1 MSLKNYE
8 SKLVAKK
15 KIIKKKNHPS
25 LDIVGSYGVE
35 LSEKKIV
42 LCVAGS
48 VAAYK
53 AIELARLL
61 MRHGADVTCVTSDAV
76 TKLVQPDY
84 FKWATGNEV
93 ITKLTGELEHIKLAD
108 YNQSD
113 LIIVYPA
120 TANTLGK
127 LANGIDDTPISTVLT
142 VGFGSKIPILM
153 CLAMHA
159 AMYDNAAVKK
169 NMEFLKN
176 KIEFLTPQMI
186 EGKAKA
192 SEPEDVLEYVLRKFG
207 FSSILKNKKVLMTAG
222 PTIEYIDPIRI
233 ITNQSSGK
241 TGVLLVSELISAG
254 AKVTLVY
261 GPGIEKPPKGAKII
275 KIFTSKE
282 MFDVVKKEMSKE
294 FDIVIM
300 AAAISDYTPENS
312 SKNKIKS
319 IKNKIKISLK
329 KAPKIIDQIKKYQK
343 NVFLVGFKAETNLSK
358 NELITLA
365 KKKMNESDADMIVAN
380 DIGSIRYRKN
390 PESNEVL
397 VIDSHKVISSGWIK
411 KEKIAKFIRKE
422 IEQRLKT

>member
-169 NMEFLKN
+169 NVEFLKN

-192 SEPEDVLEYVLRKFG
+192 TEPEEVLEYVLRKFG

-241 TGVLLVSELISAG
+241 TGVLLASELISAG

-275 KIFTSKE
+275 KISTSKE

-300 AAAISDYTPENS
+300 AAAISDYTPENPY
-312 SKNKIKS
+312 KNKIKS

-365 KKKMNESDADMIVAN
+365 KKKMSESDADMIVAN

>member
-1 MSLKNYE
+1 MNLKNYE
-8 SKLVAKK
+8 SKLAVKK
-15 KIIKKKNHPS
+15 IIIKKKNHPS

-93 ITKLTGELEHIKLAD
+93 ITKLTGELEHIRLAD

-159 AMYDNAAVKK
+159 SMYDNAAVKK
-169 NMEFLKN
+169 NVDFLKN
-176 KIEFLTPQMI
+176 KIEFLTPHMI

-207 FSSILKNKKVLMTAG
+207 FSSILKNKKVLITAG

-241 TGVLLVSELISAG
+241 TGVLLASELISSG

-282 MFDVVKKEMSKE
+282 MFNVVKKEMSKK

-300 AAAISDYTPENS
+300 AAAVSDYTPENT

-319 IKNKIKISLK
+319 TKNKIKISLK
-329 KAPKIIDQIKKYQK
+329 KTPKIIDQIKKYQK
-343 NVFLVGFKAETNLSK
+343 NIFLVGFKAETNLSK
-358 NELITLA
+358 KELITLA
-365 KKKMNESDADMIVAN
+365 KKKMNESSADMIVAN

-397 VIDSHKVISSGWIK
+397 IINSHKVISSGWMK
-411 KEKIAKFIRKE
+411 KEKIVKFIRKE
-422 IEQRLKT
+422 IEQQLKT